1 MKRKQSFEWLLKEY
15 MARNHIDTM
24 AELASLI
31 GMTRKT
37 LYDRIAN
44 PNTLRVFELM
54 SIDEVLHF
62 SDEDMARLG
71 RGQIC
76 GKK

>member
-1 MKRKQSFEWLLKEY
+1 MEKQTFEWLLKEY
-15 MARNHIDTM
+15 MARMRIDTLT
-24 AELASLI
+24 ELASLI

-44 PNTLRVFELM
+44 PKTLKVFEIM
-54 SIDEVLHF
+54 AFDEVLHF